1 MKVTDRLKQ
10 LIFKQ
15 LYRELGN
22 AEIIQYKD
30 SIWFINREEKYW
42 YFEFEKAGTLYW
54 RYSFFPSFFTI
65 FSLERDDFEPILTSW
80 VEEVLNHK
88 VSTTRNEVFPSLYKV
103 EEVLNYKVSTTA
115 PQNPWTCI
123 AVGEVLNHKVS
134 TTKPFC
140 CTTTTKVEGVLNH
153 KVSRTEAAQG
163 LHQFWAEGVLN
174 HKVSRTDMDVF
185 RNYNGVEDVLNNTQQ
200 NESNR

>member
-88 VSTTRNEVFPSLYKV
+88 VSTTEMKSPFLLTSV
-103 EEVLNYKVSTTA
+103 E
-115 PQNPWTCI
+115 
-123 AVGEVLNHKVS
+123 EVLNHKVS

>member
-22 AEIIQYKD
+22 AEIIPYKD

-65 FSLERDDFEPILTSW
+65 FSLEREDFEPILASW
-80 VEEVLNHK
+80 VEEVLSHKVSTTRWWTHAYEHEVEDVLNHK
-88 VSTTRNEVFPSLYKV
+88 VSTTCTFRH
-103 EEVLNYKVSTTA
+103 TTSSKL
-115 PQNPWTCI
+115 
-123 AVGEVLNHKVS
+123 GEVLNHKV
-134 TTKPFC
+134 F
-140 CTTTTKVEGVLNH
+140 
-153 KVSRTEAAQG
+153 
-163 LHQFWAEGVLN
+163 
-174 HKVSRTDMDVF
+174 RTDMDVF
-185 RNYNGVEDVLNNTQQ
+185 RNYNGVEDVLNHKVSTTGGYLSVSSIEVEDILNHKVTTTMDIIGTKTFMVEKVL
-200 NESNR
+200 NENPTE